1 MKLMRVG
8 ERGAERPAVLDDYG
22 VARDVSGVTG
32 DFGPAFFADGAL
44 AQVAAAL
51 ASGGL
56 PEARPGWRPGGAAG
70 QGGVHRAELLRS
82 RRGDR
87 RGGARA
93 ASGVHEGPC
102 DGGWP
107 V

>member
-8 ERGAERPAVLDDYG
+8 ERGAERPAVLDNYG

-56 PEARPGWRPGGAAG
+56 PEARG
-70 QGGVHRAELLRS
+70 RARWC
-82 RRGDR
+82 
-87 RGGARA
+87 
-93 ASGVHEGPC
+93 ASG
-102 DGGWP
+102 
-107 V
+107 